1 MRTVFYFPVR
11 RLQDLKR
18 MEETGKIQSI
28 FCAFSESGHCKTFS
42 APYNRFQKN
51 LFFLFE
57 KEADQN
63 LAGTHF
69 QDYDLIVL
77 RIFVAGNDETGIE
90 RKMSEFNAAVKPQRH
105 RFLIRKINRRTVNSG
120 VSESQNQ

>member
-1 MRTVFYFPVR
+1 MHFRKAATAKPFPPRITVS
-11 RLQDLKR
+11 
-18 MEETGKIQSI
+18 EE
-28 FCAFSESGHCKTFS
+28 
-42 APYNRFQKN
+42 R
-51 LFFLFE
+51 FFLFE